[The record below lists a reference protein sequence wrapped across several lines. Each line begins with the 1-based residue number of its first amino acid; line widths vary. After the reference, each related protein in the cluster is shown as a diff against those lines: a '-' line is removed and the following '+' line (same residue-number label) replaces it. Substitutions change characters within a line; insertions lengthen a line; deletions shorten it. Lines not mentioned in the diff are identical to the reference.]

1 MVNSNASINNTI
13 ATLTD
18 TNSRLS
24 KKVEMLTAELAK
36 KGGGGGEV
44 TGRGPGKYF
53 PNYKRE
59 NWHKPDD
66 CFDLDN
72 NKDKRPRWWKSYLK

>member
-24 KKVEMLTAELAK
+24 KKVETFTAELAK
-36 KGGGGGEV
+36 MRGGGGEV
-44 TGRGPGKYF
+44 TGWEPGKYC

-59 NWHKPDD
+59 TLHKPDE
-66 CFDLDN
+66 
-72 NKDKRPRWWKSYLK
+72 